1 MKKFLLIMSF
11 LLAFGITNVGAEDI
25 YGKKDMR
32 IRLSFDNQE
41 VIVKMKNN
49 SATEQFLA
57 MLPDDFEFRDFAGEE
72 KISNFPKPVS
82 LKNVSGG
89 MIAKAGKMFIYAPW
103 GNWGFFYKDHSLRP
117 DNDLIELGEV
127 EKGLENLSRQ
137 KGSFVAKIEI
147 LE

>member
-1 MKKFLLIMSF
+1 
-11 LLAFGITNVGAEDI
+11 
-25 YGKKDMR
+25 MR

-41 VIVKMKNN
+41 VIVKMEDN

-72 KISNFPKPVS
+72 KITNFPKPVS
-82 LKNVSGG
+82 LAKAPRG